1 MAAKR
6 QGDRQ
11 PLMHAHLFG
20 EFLMGDDSLRVYE
33 GNELLFA
40 SREDRLLPLLKY
52 IEQFAPYHQQVLVFD
67 KIIGNAAA
75 LLCVKAACRVIYSP
89 LGSELAINTL
99 DRYRIEYH
107 FTRVVPYI
115 QRIDGEAMC
124 PMEELSLDKEPEEF
138 YELIKDTT
146 SRPQD

>member
-1 MAAKR
+1 MTAQK
-6 QGDRQ
+6 QGHGQHQMYAR
-11 PLMHAHLFG
+11 LFG
-20 EFLMGDDSLRVYE
+20 EFLMGGDSLRVYE

-75 LLCVKAACRVIYSP
+75 LLCVKAACRELYSP
-89 LGSELAINTL
+89 LGSELAIKTL

-107 FTRVVPYI
+107 LTRVLPYI
-115 QRIDGEAMC
+115 QRTDGEAMC

-138 YELIKDTT
+138 YELVKDTIG
-146 SRPQD
+146 RPWD